1 MGALQE
7 VVTQMT
13 PPPQADS
20 GSPGQ
25 PVTPVPSTAG
35 DFGPRLSEEGQ
46 LYATQH
52 RRGAGGHTCCVCFKV
67 PATCCLWS
75 GAAPLSLRAPRARSP
90 SPGPLGPPRK
100 AGWMSQS
107 PPAAVSPSCA
117 QRMTEMNDPTTF
129 SKEQGHLQGN
139 LGP

>member
-46 LYATQH
+46 KESSTQRSTVEELGATP
-52 RRGAGGHTCCVCFKV
+52 AVCALK
-67 PATCCLWS
+67 CLPRVVF
-75 GAAPLSLRAPRARSP
+75 GQGLPLCL
-90 SPGPLGPPRK
+90 
-100 AGWMSQS
+100 
-107 PPAAVSPSCA
+107 
-117 QRMTEMNDPTTF
+117 
-129 SKEQGHLQGN
+129 
-139 LGP
+139 